1 MSCGRGKLTPPR
13 LPRAGEMHGA
23 GVDWMVA
30 AGSGVGVSSRST
42 LSRRTQVHTVAR
54 LCRAAL
60 ASLFA
65 LPLGAQQPPGLDV
78 PFVVTPPEVVAQ
90 MLALVG
96 PTRDDVLY
104 DLGSGDGRI
113 VIEAARRF
121 GTRGVGVD
129 IDPVRVEEATAN
141 ARRRGVG
148 DRVRFR
154 RQDLFETDLRAASIV
169 TLYLFQNLNLEL
181 RPRLLQQL
189 RPGTRVVS
197 HAFHMGDW
205 QPDTT
210 VRVRV
215 NQGTGW
221 ATVYAWTVPAQVAG
235 RWTLTTPEGRRVA
248 LQLRQQFQRFTG
260 PGVSG
265 RLMGERI
272 DFTLTE
278 RVNGR
283 IMTRRFTGRVTT
295 AGMSGSVAGGGAWRA
310 VKVAPG
316 ASR

>member
-1 MSCGRGKLTPPR
+1 
-13 LPRAGEMHGA
+13 MHTA
-23 GVDWMVA
+23 
-30 AGSGVGVSSRST
+30 
-42 LSRRTQVHTVAR
+42 AR
-54 LCRAAL
+54 LCWGAVAAL
-60 ASLFA
+60 VA
-65 LPLGAQQPPGLDV
+65 LPLAAQQPPGLDV
-78 PFVVTPPEVVAQ
+78 PYVPTPPQVVAQ
-90 MLALVG
+90 MLALAN
-96 PTRDDVLY
+96 PTRNDVLY

-141 ARRRGVG
+141 ARRGGVQ

-154 RQDLFETDLRAASIV
+154 RQDLFETDLRPASIV
-169 TLYLFQNLNLEL
+169 TLYLFQHLNLEL
-181 RPRLLQQL
+181 RPRLFQQL

-205 QPDTT
+205 QPDTV

-248 LQLRQQFQRFTG
+248 LQLRQRFQRFTG
-260 PGVSG
+260 PGGVSG
-265 RLMGERI
+265 RLVGDRI

-283 IMTRRFTGRVTT
+283 PVTRRFSGRVTGD
-295 AGMSGSVAGGGAWRA
+295 GMSGRVAGGGAWRA
-310 VKVAPG
+310 VKVPPG
-316 ASR
+316 APRQVKNPRSGAVLRHMSLSVSSGAWTVNARFS

>member
-1 MSCGRGKLTPPR
+1 
-13 LPRAGEMHGA
+13 
-23 GVDWMVA
+23 
-30 AGSGVGVSSRST
+30 
-42 LSRRTQVHTVAR
+42 VHTAAR
-54 LCRAAL
+54 LCGGAVMA
-60 ASLFA
+60 LFA
-65 LPLGAQQPPGLDV
+65 LPLAAQQPPGLDV
-78 PFVVTPPEVVAQ
+78 PYVVTPPEVVAQ
-90 MLALVG
+90 MLALAN

-129 IDPVRVEEATAN
+129 IDPVLVEESTAN
-141 ARRRGVG
+141 ARRRGVQ

-154 RQDLFETDLRAASIV
+154 RQDLFETDLRPASIV
-169 TLYLFQNLNLEL
+169 TLYLFQHLNLEL
-181 RPRLLQQL
+181 RPRLFQQL

-221 ATVYAWTVPAQVAG
+221 ATVYAWTIPAPVAG
-235 RWTLTTPEGRRVA
+235 RWTLTTPEGRGVV

-265 RLMGERI
+265 RLVGERI

-283 IMTRRFTGRVTT
+283 LVTRRFSGRVTGD
-295 AGMSGSVAGGGAWRA
+295 GMSGRVAGGGAWRA
-310 VKVAPG
+310 VKVPPA
-316 ASR
+316 AAR

>member
-1 MSCGRGKLTPPR
+1 
-13 LPRAGEMHGA
+13 MHTA
-23 GVDWMVA
+23 
-30 AGSGVGVSSRST
+30 
-42 LSRRTQVHTVAR
+42 AR
-54 LCRAAL
+54 LCRGAVMA
-60 ASLFA
+60 LFA
-65 LPLGAQQPPGLDV
+65 LPLAAQQPPGLDV
-78 PFVVTPPEVVAQ
+78 PYVVTPPEVVAQ
-90 MLALVG
+90 MLALAN

-121 GTRGVGVD
+121 GARGLGVD

-141 ARRRGVG
+141 ARRRGVQ

-154 RQDLFETDLRAASIV
+154 RQDLFETDLRPASIV

-181 RPRLLQQL
+181 RPRLFQQL

-205 QPDTT
+205 QPDT
-210 VRVRV
+210 VVAVRV
-215 NQGTGW
+215 NQGTGR
-221 ATVYAWTVPAQVAG
+221 AMVYAWTIPAQVAG
-235 RWTLTTPEGRRVA
+235 GWTLTTPEGRRVA

-265 RLMGERI
+265 RLVGERI

-283 IMTRRFTGRVTT
+283 PVTRRFSGRVTGD
-295 AGMSGSVAGGGAWRA
+295 GMSGRVAGGGAWRA
-310 VKVAPG
+310 VKVPLGAP
-316 ASR
+316 R